1 MLKLYVLLS
10 LCKRDIMLVK
20 KDGKLSLFVMQLH
33 KNGKSLM
40 NRFTPLNFINL
51 TNAYIYNYV
60 MSVYITNGKTDI

>member
-1 MLKLYVLLS
+1 MF
-10 LCKRDIMLVK
+10 VK

-60 MSVYITNGKTDI
+60 MNVYITNGKTDI